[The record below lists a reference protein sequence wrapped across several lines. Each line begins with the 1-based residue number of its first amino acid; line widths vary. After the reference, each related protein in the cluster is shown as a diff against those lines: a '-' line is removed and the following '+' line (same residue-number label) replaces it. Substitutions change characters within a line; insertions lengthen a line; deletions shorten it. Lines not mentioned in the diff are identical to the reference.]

1 MPEEK
6 EEVKEKGAEEKL
18 GMRVEEL
25 TPELA
30 SRFGYQGEEGVII
43 LEVFPGSIAEM
54 AGLARGDL
62 IKEINGKKVK
72 SLKDYLKITKRALKG
87 KSPIR
92 LLVKR
97 GEYTFFTAI
106 KVE

>member
-1 MPEEK
+1 
-6 EEVKEKGAEEKL
+6 
-18 GMRVEEL
+18 
-25 TPELA
+25 
-30 SRFGYQGEEGVII
+30 
-43 LEVFPGSIAEM
+43 M

-72 SLKDYLKITKRALKG
+72 SLKDYLKITKKALKG